1 MTMRALLSRMPDRL
15 VLGLFGLGLFGLGL
29 CNPLPVLAQ
38 QDAARDASSAGTVAG
53 TITDAETGE
62 PLPSAN
68 VRIAGLQLGAAT
80 DLRGAYRILGVP
92 TTADTLV
99 VTFIGYETQRVPVAI
114 EPGAVVRV
122 DVALPLAT
130 VEGEG
135 ITVTAQLAGQKAAL
149 NQQVNSN
156 TIVNVVARDRI
167 AESPDENAAE
177 SVARLPGVAAQR
189 DGGEGSKVIVRGLSP
204 KFTSVTIN
212 GERIPATDAEDRS
225 VDLSLISSDLL
236 EGIEVF
242 KALTPDKDADA
253 IGGTVNLVI
262 KRAPEAFEGRLRGEY
277 GYNSLAGELGDARV
291 SGSVSNRFFDDRLGV
306 IATGNYQR
314 AQRDSE
320 GLENDVSPTGGNILI
335 RNTNLSDEIETRNRL
350 GGSLTLDYG
359 LPSGEL
365 QWRTFF
371 SHTDRNELRRRQRFR
386 VDDNQIERDLR
397 DRERFTELF
406 STGLSGEHAFQRFA
420 VDYQAT
426 FARTLRKT
434 PESLRFRF
442 RQLGGF
448 AGGVPDADETREVVD
463 AATPN
468 LGDTFFQ
475 DARRES
481 DRGVDRDVT
490 AALNLEVPFRA
501 GDRIT
506 GRLKTGAKVRDKN
519 RTRDLTRFDL
529 TDDSLEV
536 VAEEYGY
543 SFNEPD
549 RVGIQQF
556 LDAGFDAGNFLDD
569 EFAFG
574 PGLATDPLRTFN
586 AQADGALLRNAF
598 EDLSDYDAGEQ
609 VAATYLMTE
618 LNLGSRLLVVGGLR
632 YEHTWT
638 DFTSR
643 VGSEGLEPDVVRS
656 RNNQELGIP
665 VTIRDTTGGQNYG
678 RLFPQITARYAV
690 TDAVNVR
697 AALTRSLA
705 RPDYFDLVAFEQ
717 INDAD
722 NEIAR
727 GNPALQPTTAWN
739 LDLVLTMYNDIG
751 LFSVGGYYKRLRD
764 FQYNTVFFEVPSF
777 SNELF
782 EVQQTRNG
790 EAGTVY
796 GVEVDVQA
804 GLTFL
809 PGPLSGLL
817 VNANYAFATSEA
829 VFPSIAPQARNP
841 DGNQPQP
848 RRTTIK
854 RRLPDQARHVAN
866 LSLGYER
873 GGFSGRVSVSIQ
885 DDFLTSFQPPTQAE
899 VDANATSTSGFSDT
913 FIRVDASISQR
924 LGFLLD
930 GLRLRAEA
938 NNLIDEPETSF
949 VGAVRESQAF
959 FGRRVDVGV
968 TFSF

>member
-1 MTMRALLSRMPDRL
+1 MTTFSSISRML
-15 VLGLFGLGLFGLGL
+15 GSLFLGLLMLSLGAPS
-29 CNPLPVLAQ
+29 PLLAQ
-38 QDAARDASSAGTVAG
+38 EDAGRGQASTGAVAG
-53 TITDAETGE
+53 TITDATTGE
-62 PLPSAN
+62 TLPGAN
-68 VRIAGLQLGAAT
+68 VRVAGLQLGAAA
-80 DLRGAYRILGVP
+80 DLRGSYRILGVP
-92 TTADTLV
+92 TTADTLI
-99 VTFIGYETQRVPVAI
+99 VTFIGYETQRVPLTVEA
-114 EPGAVVRV
+114 GTTVQV
-122 DVALPLAT
+122 DVALSIAT
-130 VEGEG
+130 VQGEG
-135 ITVTAQLAGQKAAL
+135 VTVTAQLAGQKAAL
-149 NQQVNSN
+149 NQQVSSN

-262 KRAPEAFEGRLRGEY
+262 KRAPETFEGRLRGEY

-291 SGSVSNRFFDDRLGV
+291 SGSVSNRFLDERLGV
-306 IATGNYQR
+306 IATGNFQR

-320 GLENDVSPTGGNILI
+320 GLENDVTPTGGAILI
-335 RNTNLSDEIETRNRL
+335 RNTNLASEIETRNRV
-350 GGSLTLDYG
+350 GGSLTFDYDLSG
-359 LPSGEL
+359 GEL

-371 SHTDRNELRRRQRFR
+371 SHTDRDELRRRQRYR

-397 DRERFTELF
+397 DRERFTQLF
-406 STGLSGEHAFQRFA
+406 STGLSGEHAFQRFTL
-420 VDYQAT
+420 DYQAT
-426 FARTLRKT
+426 FARTLSKT

-481 DRGVDRDVT
+481 ERGVDRDLT
-490 AALNLEVPFRA
+490 AAVNLEVPFRA
-501 GDRIT
+501 GDRIA

-519 RTRDLTRFDL
+519 RTRDLVRFDL

-536 VAEEYGY
+536 VAEQNGY
-543 SFNEPD
+543 TFYAPD

-556 LDAGFDAGNFLDD
+556 LDTGFDAGNFLDD

-574 PGLATDPLRTFN
+574 PGLAAGPLRTFN
-586 AQADGALLRNAF
+586 TQSDGALLRNAF
-598 EDLSDYDAGEQ
+598 EDLSDYEAGEQ
-609 VAATYLMTE
+609 VAASYLMTE
-618 LNLGSRLLVVGGLR
+618 LNLGSRLLLVGGLR

-643 VGSEGLEPDVVRS
+643 VGSEGLEPDVVRT
-656 RNNQELGIP
+656 RNNEELGIP
-665 VTIRDTTGGQNYG
+665 VAIRDTTGGQDYG
-678 RLFPQITARYAV
+678 RLFPQITARYAI
-690 TDAVNVR
+690 TDAFNVR

-739 LDLVLTMYNDIG
+739 LDLVLSVYNDIG
-751 LFSVGGYYKRLRD
+751 LFSVGGYYKRLTD
-764 FQYNTVFFEVPSF
+764 FQYNTIFFEVPSF

-809 PGPLSGLL
+809 PGPLSGFV

-841 DGNQPQP
+841 DGSQPQP
-848 RRTTIK
+848 RRTTIE
-854 RRLPDQARHVAN
+854 RRLPNQARHVAN
-866 LSLGYER
+866 ISLGYER

-885 DDFLTSFQPPTQAE
+885 DNFLTSFQPPTQAE
-899 VDANATSTSGFSDT
+899 IDENATSTSGFSDT
-913 FIRVDASISQR
+913 YIGVDASFSQR

-949 VGAVRESQAF
+949 VGTVRESQAF
-959 FGRRVDVGV
+959 FGRRIDVGV
-968 TFSF
+968 TYSF